1 MLKVLRNIFSVF
13 EEIVK
18 QFIEDGLPTRAAA
31 LAFTS
36 LLSLVPLMTVSF
48 TILTAFPMFR
58 AVGEQ
63 IQTFIFNNFV
73 ATSAQMIQMT
83 LTKFSQQ
90 AINLSIPGLFFLL
103 ITAVLMVYTMEQA
116 FNAIWRVKS
125 SRTGLNAFVMY
136 WAVLTFLPILI
147 GVGIALTSYF
157 FSLPLISETAAT
169 LGLNVFYYKYFPY
182 ILTFVAFTL
191 LYIILPNCKV
201 RVRHAAAGGLVAT
214 ILFEISKY
222 GFGLFVVN
230 FPTYELLYGT
240 LAAIPIFLLWVYLSW
255 VIILFGAMVAYMLG
269 ARSAEIPT
277 TRLKESI

>member
-1 MLKVLRNIFSVF
+1 MFNVLKKIFKIF
-13 EEIVK
+13 HEIVK

-48 TILTAFPMFR
+48 TILTAFPMFKS
-58 AVGEQ
+58 VGEQ

-73 ATSAQMIQMT
+73 ATSAQIIQLNLM
-83 LTKFSQQ
+83 KFSQQ
-90 AINLSIPGLFFLL
+90 AVNLSIPGLFFLL
-103 ITAVLMVYTMEQA
+103 VTAVLMVYTMEQA

-147 GVGIALTSYF
+147 GVGFALTSYF
-157 FSLPLISETAAT
+157 FSLPLISETART
-169 LGLNVFYYKYFPY
+169 LRLNVFYFKYFPY
-182 ILTFVAFTL
+182 FLTFVAFTM

-201 RVRHAAAGGLVAT
+201 RVRHAAMGGLVAT
-214 ILFEISKY
+214 FLFEVTKY

-240 LAAIPIFLLWVYLSW
+240 LAAIPIFLIWVYLSW
-255 VIILFGAMVAYMLG
+255 IIILFGAMVAYMLG
-269 ARSAEIPT
+269 ARTTEIPT
-277 TRLKESI
+277 SRLQESM